1 MSGAVRDELSAGTAR
16 RISYA
21 EQRKRPVEGPK
32 GCSVSD
38 AVRNELFEQKETDI
52 SMAEFRIK
60 IAGRVAGVTSRFEST
75 RDYCGRYL
83 TEEAAAFEI
92 AVSPEDVV
100 REQALA
106 DLEAEEEGLKRRR
119 FSEPFLER
127 AVIQRKLSE
136 RLLTFDT
143 LLFHGSSVAVDGEG
157 FLFTAACG
165 TGKSTHTRLYRE
177 VFGERAVM
185 VNDDKPF
192 LRLADGGVILCGSPW
207 SGKHG
212 LDTNV
217 EVPLKGICILE
228 RGGENTIRPITP
240 EEAAPML
247 LHQSGAPLEEELLPH
262 FHELVKRLGESV
274 PLWKMQCTKDREA
287 ARLSYEAM
295 SGKEIKTQGV

>member
-1 MSGAVRDELSAGTAR
+1 
-16 RISYA
+16 
-21 EQRKRPVEGPK
+21 
-32 GCSVSD
+32 
-38 AVRNELFEQKETDI
+38 
-52 SMAEFRIK
+52 MAEFSIK
-60 IAGRVAGVTSRFEST
+60 IAGRVAAVTSRFDST

-83 TEEAAAFEI
+83 TEEAAEFDLA
-92 AVSPEDVV
+92 AAPEDLL
-100 REQALA
+100 REQELA
-106 DLEAEEEGLKRRR
+106 DLEADEEGLKRRR

-127 AVIQRKLSE
+127 AVIQRKLAE
-136 RLLTFDT
+136 KLLTFDT

-177 VFGERAVM
+177 VFGSRAVM

-192 LRLADGGVILCGSPW
+192 LKLTAEGVVLCGSPW

-228 RGGENTIRPITP
+228 RGSENTIRLITQ

-247 LHQSGAPLEEELLPH
+247 LHQSGAPLEEGMLPQ
-262 FHELVKRLGESV
+262 FHALVDRLGRSV
-274 PLWKMQCTKDREA
+274 PLWKMQCTKDPEA
-287 ARLSYEAM
+287 ARVSHTAM
-295 SGKEIKTQGV
+295 SGR